1 MPHRYFGF
9 CHPCAAGGYLRNVSE
24 SVVTL
29 WLPQAGHHVDLYRD
43 NPTDLPAW
51 RQVRAQEK
59 SLLTRWLR
67 EAAAAAAAGK
77 DSAGGGSP

>member
-1 MPHRYFGF
+1 M
-9 CHPCAAGGYLRNVSE
+9 A
-24 SVVTL
+24 L
-29 WLPQAGHHVDLYRD
+29 WLPQAGHHVDLYWD
-43 NPTDLPAW
+43 NPADLPAW